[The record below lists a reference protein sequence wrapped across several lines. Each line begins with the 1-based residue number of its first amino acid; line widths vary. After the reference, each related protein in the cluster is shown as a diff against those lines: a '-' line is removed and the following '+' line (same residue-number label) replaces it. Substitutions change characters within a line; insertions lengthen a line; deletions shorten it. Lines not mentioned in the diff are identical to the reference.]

1 MSFDPAL
8 AARALLEAREKR
20 TPAGP
25 LPAAI
30 VPHDVAEGV
39 AVQLELAKLL
49 RAVPP
54 AGFKIG
60 ATTKRMQEYLG
71 LDGPAAAFMPAAG
84 LHASGATLGWSGFRN
99 PGAECELAVRL
110 ARDLPPGPCDL
121 DRAAAS
127 VGELFAGIEIVEN
140 RYGPPLAGDL
150 AAIGTPT
157 LIADQVY
164 HAAAVLG
171 PPPADWRALDLKAV
185 AGRISIDGNERAHGR
200 GEDLLGHP
208 LAALAWLAASEV
220 AGAFGGLRA
229 GQVVMLGSV
238 TPPIWL
244 DAPGAVGVSFDG
256 LPEVRLRFG

>member
-1 MSFDPAL
+1 MSYDPAP
-8 AARALLEAREKR
+8 AAAALLDARTQRR
-20 TPAGP
+20 TAGP
-25 LPAAI
+25 LPPAVA
-30 VPHDVAEGV
+30 PHDIAAGV
-39 AVQLELAKLL
+39 AVQLELAKRLG
-49 RAVPP
+49 AVPP

-71 LDGPAAAFMPAAG
+71 LEGPAAGFMPAAG
-84 LHASGATLGWSGFRN
+84 LHTSGATLAWADFRN

-110 ARDLPPGPCDL
+110 ARDLPFGPCDL
-121 DRAAAS
+121 EHAGAS
-127 VGELFAGIEIVEN
+127 VGKLFAGIEIVEN
-140 RYGPPLAGDL
+140 RYGPPPAGDL

-171 PPPADWRALDLKAV
+171 DPPPDWRALDLRAIP
-185 AGRISIDGNERAHGR
+185 GRISVDGNERANGR
-200 GEDLLGHP
+200 GADLLGHP

-220 AGAFGGLRA
+220 ARAFGGLRA

-244 DAPGAVGVSFDG
+244 DGPCSVSVNFDE
-256 LPEVRLRFG
+256 LSEVRLRLG